1 MTSKQKVSV
10 LLLRVSMGWF
20 MFYAGI
26 TKVLDPTWS
35 AEGYLKAAKTFT
47 WFYQAMLNPH
57 ILPTVNFLNEW
68 GLTLL
73 GVSLILGIFVRWSS
87 IAGIVL
93 MFLYYLA
100 ALDFPHPDAHSYLV
114 DQHIIYSCVLLLFAL
129 MRVGEVW
136 GLDRLIFRKKIN

>member
-1 MTSKQKVSV
+1 
-10 LLLRVSMGWF
+10 

-26 TKVLDPTWS
+26 TKVLDPAWS
-35 AEGYLKAAKTFT
+35 AEGYLKGAKTFT
-47 WFYQAMLNPH
+47 WFYHGLLNPH

-87 IAGIVL
+87 IAGIAL
-93 MFLYYLA
+93 MLLYYLA

-114 DQHIIYSCVLLLFAL
+114 DQHIIYSCVLLLFVVT
-129 MRVGEVW
+129 RVGDVW